1 MAKAGLPILI
11 HKLALLQ
18 AYLYEIFSTEK
29 ECKKNFRYTE
39 WYLIENFPPKDIEQI
54 IGFFNKEGMSCDCDI
69 LKKLDLREYSED
81 KLTFHE

>member
-1 MAKAGLPILI
+1 MAKAGLPIRI

-39 WYLIENFPPKDIEQI
+39 WYLNENFSKKDIE
-54 IGFFNKEGMSCDCDI
+54 
-69 LKKLDLREYSED
+69 
-81 KLTFHE
+81 